1 MTNFIAIGDNREIIY
16 NAHKFI
22 NATQNRIRR
31 RKMAGKKVV
40 VTEPIDP
47 SGIELLKKETEVI
60 YLPEMPG
67 RTLTDVITDAQALVV
82 RVVKIDRAMIED
94 GEKLLVI
101 AKHGVGYDNI
111 DLETATKR
119 KIVVVNT
126 PAANAESVIEHNIGF
141 MLSLSKKINAV
152 DRALRT
158 GNFKNRE
165 LFTGVEMDGKKL
177 GIIGLGRIG
186 SGIAVK
192 SKAAFNMD
200 VFIYDPYATKERVAQ
215 AGFRKIEKLDDL
227 LREADY
233 VVICVPLTDETANLI
248 GAKQLSIM
256 KPTAYLVNSSRG
268 GIIDEAAL
276 YEFLAKGRLA
286 GAAIDTFKDEPPTP
300 KNPLLSLDNFIAT
313 PHTAGVT
320 DESMKRIAVALAD
333 DVLRV
338 LRGERPQFPV
348 NPQVYNRK

>member
-1 MTNFIAIGDNREIIY
+1 
-16 NAHKFI
+16 
-22 NATQNRIRR
+22 
-31 RKMAGKKVV
+31 MAGKKVV

-47 SGIELLKKETEVI
+47 SGIELLKKETDVV
-60 YLPEMPG
+60 YLPELPG
-67 RTLTDVITDAQALVV
+67 RKLADEIAQAQALVV
-82 RVVKIDRAMIED
+82 RVMKIDRSLIEE

-111 DLETATKR
+111 DVDTATKR

-141 MLSLSKKINAV
+141 MIALSKKICSV

-158 GNFKNRE
+158 GTFKNRE

-186 SGIAVK
+186 SGIAEK
-192 SKAAFNMD
+192 CKCAFNMD
-200 VFIYDPYATKERVAQ
+200 VVVYDPYATKEKVRQ
-215 AGFRKIEKLDDL
+215 AGFNKADKLDDL
-227 LREADY
+227 LSEVDY
-233 VVICVPLTDETANLI
+233 VVICVPFTGETANLI
-248 GAKQLSIM
+248 GAKQLDMMRKTSFLI
-256 KPTAYLVNSSRG
+256 NSSRG
-268 GIIDEAAL
+268 GIVDEAAL
-276 YEFLAKGRLA
+276 YDYLVRGKIA
-286 GAAIDTFKDEPPTP
+286 GAAMDVFKEEPPSAR
-300 KNPLLSLDNFIAT
+300 NPLLSLDNFIAT

-320 DESMKRIAVALAD
+320 EESMKRIAATLAD

-348 NPQVYNRK
+348 NPQVYARY